1 MFPERVRL
9 DKEDFAVSE
18 TRLLNKKIVALNAAN
33 ALFWK
38 EQSELSEIRMADDVI
53 CEIALRDLA
62 SEMVRGVQVYSR
74 KSLEQALQDA
84 DANRSL
90 FIKQRAQSTA
100 RADRMDA
107 LQRLIVGI
115 VRNNP
120 NIGIEQLLAEL
131 RRPQGGAIIDDID
144 DELIHFKDP
153 VESTD
158 HDGRPPRKIISRNA
172 PISGLKHRLTRA
184 RKKAKK

>member
-84 DANRSL
+84 DANKSL
-90 FIKQRAQSTA
+90 FIKQRGQSTA
-100 RADRMDA
+100 RAD
-107 LQRLIVGI
+107 
-115 VRNNP
+115 
-120 NIGIEQLLAEL
+120 
-131 RRPQGGAIIDDID
+131 
-144 DELIHFKDP
+144 
-153 VESTD
+153 
-158 HDGRPPRKIISRNA
+158 
-172 PISGLKHRLTRA
+172 
-184 RKKAKK
+184 